1 MDTLLSRRAVS
12 IATLVLLAVF
22 FIVVNLFSNISFR
35 SSRVDLTQNAL
46 FTLSD
51 GTRNMLTKLDEP
63 VTLRF
68 FFSEELVTDFPRIR
82 TYGGRVRDLLEEM
95 RTYSDGHLVLEVID
109 PEPFSEEEDRAMS
122 LGLKGAPTTEGEII
136 YFGLA
141 GTNLVDGLEAIPFF
155 TDEREEYLEYDIA
168 RLIQNLTR
176 PEKPVLGIVTNLP
189 LDTGAGGLMAAMRG
203 ESQSFMIYNE
213 LLDRFSLEFLEQDF
227 ARIPNVVDV
236 LMIAHPK
243 PLNDKTLYAIDQ
255 FMMRGG
261 RALVFLDPHSEV
273 SLTSGPNGQPVQG
286 YTEASALDVL
296 MESWGVELDPT
307 VVIGDRDNAQRVQAG
322 FDARRQHSDYIAWL
336 ALGADDMNL
345 DDVISADIDRLN
357 LGTTGHL
364 VPREG
369 ATTRFTPVMR
379 SSDDAMLLDLEFI
392 KTGPTPDA
400 LLRQFVPTGERY
412 VIAARISGPI
422 VSAFGDQAPA
432 LDEESADGSPQAI
445 VGPGDHLAASVE
457 NVNIIIVADS
467 EIFDDRFWVQTQSYL
482 GERIAQPIADNA
494 TFVLNAID
502 NLMGSDDLISLRAR
516 EKSDRPFLVVDAL
529 RRAAEADY
537 LIQEEALQA
546 TIAETERR
554 LAELQTRAPAGAEAS
569 EFLSDQEAE
578 EIRLFRAE
586 LRQSRTALRDVQR
599 NLRRGIEE
607 LGARVRFV
615 NVALVPLMIGGLAVG
630 LALLRSRRRK
640 ARIGQGKQ

>member
-1 MDTLLSRRAVS
+1 MDTQISRRSIS
-12 IATLVLLAVF
+12 IAALVLLAIF
-22 FIVVNLFSNISFR
+22 FVAINLFSNISFR
-35 SSRVDLTQNAL
+35 SSRIDLTQNSL

-51 GTRNMLTKLDEP
+51 GTRNMLAKLEEP
-63 VTLRF
+63 ITLRF
-68 FFSEELVTDFPRIR
+68 FFSEALATDFPRIR
-82 TYGGRVRDLLEEM
+82 TYAGRVRDLLEEM
-95 RTYSDGHLVLEVID
+95 RSYSDGNLVLEVID

-168 RLIQNLTR
+168 RLVQNLTR

-189 LDTGAGGLMAAMRG
+189 LDTGAGGLVAAMRG
-203 ESQSFMIYNE
+203 ESQSFMIYSE

-236 LMIAHPK
+236 VMIAHPK

-286 YTEASALDVL
+286 YTEASSLDVL
-296 MESWGVELDPT
+296 MQSWGVALDPT

-322 FDARRQHSDYIAWL
+322 FNVRRQYSDYIAWL
-336 ALGADDMNL
+336 ALGADDMNAN
-345 DDVISADIDRLN
+345 DVVTANIDRLN
-357 LGTTGHL
+357 LGTVGHL
-364 VPREG
+364 VPLEG
-369 ATTRFTPVMR
+369 ATTSFTPVMR
-379 SSDDAMLLDLEFI
+379 SSDDAMLLDLEFV

-400 LLRQFVPTGERY
+400 LLRQFLPTGERY
-412 VIAARISGPI
+412 VIAARVSGPI
-422 VSAFGDQAPA
+422 VSAFGDQPPS
-432 LDEESADGSPQAI
+432 LEGEGSDGSPSPSE
-445 VGPGDHLAASVE
+445 GPGEHLAASAE

-529 RRAAEADY
+529 RREAEADY
-537 LIQEEALQA
+537 LTQEEALQA
-546 TIAETERR
+546 TIAETESR

-569 EFLSDQEAE
+569 EFLSEAEVE
-578 EIRLFRAE
+578 EIRQFRAV

-599 NLRRGIEE
+599 NLRRGIEA
-607 LGARVRFV
+607 LGSRVRFV
-615 NVALVPLMIGGLAVG
+615 NVALVPLMIGGLALV

-640 ARIGQGKQ
+640 ARVGLGGQ

>member
-1 MDTLLSRRAVS
+1 MDTQISRRAIS
-12 IATLVLLAVF
+12 IATIVLLAVF
-22 FIVVNLFSNISFR
+22 FVAINLFSNISFR
-35 SSRVDLTQNAL
+35 ASRIDLTQNSL

-51 GTRNMLTKLDEP
+51 GTRNMLVKLEEP

-68 FFSEELVTDFPRIR
+68 FFSEALATEYPRIR
-82 TYGGRVRDLLEEM
+82 TYAGRVRDLLEEI
-95 RTYSDGHLVLEVID
+95 RTYSDGNLVLEVID

-236 LMIAHPK
+236 LLIAHPK

-286 YTEASALDVL
+286 YTEASSLERL
-296 MESWGVELDPT
+296 MTSWGVELDPT
-307 VVIGDRDNAQRVQAG
+307 QVIGDRDNAQRVRAG
-322 FDARRQHSDYIAWL
+322 ANARRQYSDYIVWL
-336 ALGADDMNL
+336 ALGADDMNR
-345 DDVISADIDRLN
+345 DDVVTANIDGLN
-357 LGTTGHL
+357 LGTVGHL
-364 VPREG
+364 VPREN
-369 ATTRFTPVMR
+369 ATTSFTPVM
-379 SSDDAMLLDLEFI
+379 SSSADAMLLDLEFV

-400 LLRQFVPTGERY
+400 LLRQFEPTGERY
-412 VIAARISGPI
+412 VIAARVAGPL
-422 VSAFGDQAPA
+422 VSAFGEGAPA
-432 LDEESADGSPQAI
+432 VEEDGPNGLAQSTE
-445 VGPGDHLAASVE
+445 GPGEHLSASIE

-502 NLMGSDDLISLRAR
+502 NLMGSNDLISLRAR

-537 LIQEEALQA
+537 LEQEEALQA
-546 TIAETERR
+546 KISETESR
-554 LAELQTRAPAGAEAS
+554 LAELQTRAPTGAEAS
-569 EFLSDQEAE
+569 EFLSDQEVE
-578 EIRLFRAE
+578 EIRQFRTE

-599 NLRRGIEE
+599 NLRRGIEA
-607 LGARVRFV
+607 LGSRVRFV
-615 NVALVPLMIGGLAVG
+615 NVALVPLMIGGLALV
-630 LALLRSRRRK
+630 LALLRARRRK
-640 ARIGQGKQ
+640 VRIGLGGQ